1 MTKIEAIAYRT
12 KESTKTTIKVFTPSK
27 NLTEARKV
35 AYDLL
40 KNNKVRKSVIDDER
54 GYAEWYEVLLGVI
67 AHNGNFVA
75 YGELTRDMNRYM
87 YREYSLT
94 GTYLGVYTAHP
105 NGTVTRYDH
114 DKEQEKARKRF
125 YAKQKKMKGRA

>member
-12 KESTKTTIKVFTPSK
+12 KGSTKTTVKVFTPSK

-40 KNNKVRKSVIDDER
+40 KNNKVRKSVIDDG

-75 YGELTRDMNRYM
+75 YGELTRQMDSYM
-87 YREYSLT
+87 YREYSLA

-114 DKEQEKARKRF
+114 DKELEKASKMF
-125 YAKQKKMKGRA
+125 YAKQKKMKRRA